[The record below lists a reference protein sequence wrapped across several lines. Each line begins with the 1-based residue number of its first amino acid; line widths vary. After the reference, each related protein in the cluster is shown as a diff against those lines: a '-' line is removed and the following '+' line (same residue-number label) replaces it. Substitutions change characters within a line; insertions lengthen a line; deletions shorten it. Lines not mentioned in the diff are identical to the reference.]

1 MRHPCRGIFA
11 NQDAFPGGNSSLA
24 CSFVPQGLFL
34 PSGCIPGMLFC
45 STGII
50 SSVRMHPRYALLF
63 HRDYF
68 FRPDASQACSF
79 VPQGLFLPSE
89 CIPGM
94 LFCSTGIISFVRMH
108 LWHAFLFR
116 RMHPNA
122 EIHPCRDISANQDA
136 AAKQI
141 QIKMKPRQISEC
153 TDSCDI

>member
-1 MRHPCRGIFA
+1 
-11 NQDAFPGGNSSLA
+11 
-24 CSFVPQGLFL
+24 
-34 PSGCIPGMLFC
+34 MLFC

-68 FRPDASQACSF
+68 FRPDASLACSF

-94 LFCSTGIISFVRMH
+94 LFCSTGIIFFVRMH
-108 LWHAFLFR
+108 LWHVFLFH

-136 AAKQI
+136 AGQSPFGPWPPAIFNREFACKQSI
-141 QIKMKPRQISEC
+141 HVEMWQALNRYK
-153 TDSCDI
+153 

>member
-1 MRHPCRGIFA
+1 MPRHFCE
-11 NQDAFPGGNSSLA
+11 
-24 CSFVPQGLFL
+24 
-34 PSGCIPGMLFC
+34 SGCFSGRKFILGMLFC

-50 SSVRMHPRYALLF
+50 SSVRMHPWHALLF

-94 LFCSTGIISFVRMH
+94 LFCSTGIFFFVRMH
-108 LWHAFLFR
+108 LWHAFLFH

-136 AAKQI
+136 AGQSPFGPWPPANFNREFACKQSI
-141 QIKMKPRQISEC
+141 HVEMWQALNRYK
-153 TDSCDI
+153 